1 METFELE
8 IESRSEFGSGPSSR
22 KRRDGVLP
30 GVIYSKGAPAIPVQV
45 NTHDFVMTVKGKQNA
60 QIFSCKSEDASINGT
75 KVLVKELQKEPLKD
89 RLIHVDFQAVSEGE
103 LITVPVPVR
112 LTGESQAVR
121 EGRAIINQTAY
132 EIELSCLPKGIPSE
146 VVVDISGLKDGE
158 VLHASQ
164 VELPEGAQLKSKGD
178 LVIVNVLATR
188 GGKAAGGEAAEGDAE
203 PSAGEGEASS

>member
-8 IESRSEFGSGPSSR
+8 IESRTEFGSGPSSR
-22 KRRDGVLP
+22 KRRDGILP
-30 GVIYSKGAPAIPVQV
+30 GVIYSKGGAAIPIQV
-45 NTHDFVMTVKGKQNA
+45 NTHDFVMTVRGKQNA
-60 QIFSCKSEDASINGT
+60 QIFNCKSEDASLNGT

-89 RLIHVDFQAVSEGE
+89 RLIHVDLQAVTEGE
-103 LITVPVPVR
+103 LMTVPVPIR

-132 EIELSCLPKGIPSE
+132 EVELSCLPKAIPNE
-146 VVVDISGLKDGE
+146 IIVDISALKDGE

-164 VELPEGAQLKSKGD
+164 IQLPEGSLLKSKGE

-188 GGKAAGGEAAEGDAE
+188 GGKAAGGEEEEGD
-203 PSAGEGEASS
+203 AGEGETPA